1 MVLFANLG
9 LRLAGITIALG
20 TPTAM
25 ELSGLQSVHSHTVVG
40 PLHQHWVVE
49 WPSSVW
55 DDYSQ
60 SWSIGSGERPEDG
73 GVGDT
78 SEPGKI
84 KPGLNK

>member
-1 MVLFANLG
+1 MVLFANPG

-49 WPSSVW
+49 WPSSV
-55 DDYSQ
+55 
-60 SWSIGSGERPEDG
+60 
-73 GVGDT
+73 
-78 SEPGKI
+78 
-84 KPGLNK
+84 